1 LTGKELKK
9 KYKKELEKALGE
21 KLEVTSKQLQEIER
35 RRDSYTKSSVEYQEL
50 EEEREKLV
58 AIYERIFNTKNKY
71 LKAACKKQH
80 PFEHPAY
87 WSGFICAGLS

>member
-1 LTGKELKK
+1 
-9 KYKKELEKALGE
+9 LEAAY
-21 KLEVTSKQLQEIER
+21 KQLQEIER
-35 RRDSYTKSSVEYQEL
+35 RLDSYAKDSAEYQKFED
-50 EEEREKLV
+50 EREKLRY
-58 AIYERIFNTKNKY
+58 IYDRIFDSKKY